1 MKNKLC
7 NFDDK
12 SAHDLNPLLPE
23 LKTGTAQHKD
33 EQ

>member
-7 NFDDK
+7 NFDK